1 MASVNQ
7 AQTTAAQV
15 RDAMRNRYA
24 APEFALLEEVRNAT
38 GRMREK
44 PGRRLGSGKKARYAD
59 MLVMSLYPSAGLEM
73 IGFEIKVSRADWI
86 NELKD
91 LSKSDAISKYCDRW
105 YLVVGDLSI
114 IKDGELPAGWGLLM
128 FHDGQIIEAVPAPKR
143 EAEDVDRA
151 FLASLLRNATMAATP
166 QVVKPRTRT
175 RKPKAVAKATA
186 SGWRGSSKKK
196 ADPYLMMAG

>member
-1 MASVNQ
+1 MASANQ
-7 AQTTAAQV
+7 TQTTAEQV
-15 RDAMRNRYA
+15 RGALRNRYA

-44 PGRRLGSGKKARYAD
+44 PGRRMGSGKKARYAD
-59 MLVMSLYPSAGLEM
+59 MLAMSLYPSAGLEM

-105 YLVVGDLSI
+105 YLVIGDISI
-114 IKDGELPAGWGLLM
+114 IKDGELPAGWGLLIL
-128 FHDGQIIEAVPAPKR
+128 HDGQIIEAVPAPKR
-143 EAEDVDRA
+143 EAQDVDRA

-175 RKPKAVAKATA
+175 RKPRVVAKTA
-186 SGWRGSSKKK
+186 SGWRGSSKK
-196 ADPYLMMAG
+196 ADPYLMMVG